1 MPDTIELDLIGE
13 RLLSRN
19 QLDKMHWRARH
30 KLSKRI
36 KRDIGYLVLDAR
48 RKNNGNPFGRAA
60 VSITSY
66 RKQLLD
72 PDNLTGGIKPYL
84 DALVTSR
91 ILANDTPANVEL
103 TVLQVKSKQYR
114 VEIRINPL

>member
-1 MPDTIELDLIGE
+1 MPEIIELDLLGE

-30 KLSKRI
+30 RLSKRI
-36 KRDIGYLVLDAR
+36 KRDIGYLVLASR
-48 RKNNGNPFGRAA
+48 RKKLGNPFGRAA

-84 DALVTSR
+84 DALVTNR
-91 ILANDTPANVEL
+91 VLANDTPANVEL
-103 TVLQVKSKQYR
+103 TVHQIKSKNYA